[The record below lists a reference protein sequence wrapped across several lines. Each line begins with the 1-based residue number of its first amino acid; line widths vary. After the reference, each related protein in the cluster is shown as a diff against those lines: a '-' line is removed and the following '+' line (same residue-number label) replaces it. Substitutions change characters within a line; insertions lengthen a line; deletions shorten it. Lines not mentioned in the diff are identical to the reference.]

1 MIIVMNNSATDEE
14 IDFVVSRI
22 KEKGLDASIS
32 KGTEKTVIGAVG
44 DERLLDPKLLDNLP
58 GVEQALRIVK
68 PYKIVA
74 REWHPEDTVINI
86 NGHPIGGKNIE
97 GVHLSQEQVPIAFKE
112 LDLKV

>member
-1 MIIVMNNSATDEE
+1 MIIVMNNSATEE
-14 IDFVVSRI
+14 QINFVVSRI

-74 REWHPEDTVINI
+74 REWHPEDSVI
-86 NGHPIGGKNIE
+86 
-97 GVHLSQEQVPIAFKE
+97 
-112 LDLKV
+112 DLMVIQLVEKIYKLFQALVL

>member
-14 IDFVVSRI
+14 IDFVISRI

-58 GVEQALRIVK
+58 GVEQALR
-68 PYKIVA
+68 
-74 REWHPEDTVINI
+74 
-86 NGHPIGGKNIE
+86 
-97 GVHLSQEQVPIAFKE
+97 LSLIHI
-112 LDLKV
+112 

>member
-44 DERLLDPKLLDNLP
+44 DERLLDPKLLDLHNYP
-58 GVEQALRIVK
+58 TI
-68 PYKIVA
+68 
-74 REWHPEDTVINI
+74 PERKFEHQD
-86 NGHPIGGKNIE
+86 
-97 GVHLSQEQVPIAFKE
+97 QQ
-112 LDLKV
+112 

>member
-74 REWHPEDTVINI
+74 REWHPEDTVIDI
-86 NGHPIGGKNIE
+86 NLDVNVGINTSTSVDVDIGID
-97 GVHLSQEQVPIAFKE
+97 IAE
-112 LDLKV
+112 Y